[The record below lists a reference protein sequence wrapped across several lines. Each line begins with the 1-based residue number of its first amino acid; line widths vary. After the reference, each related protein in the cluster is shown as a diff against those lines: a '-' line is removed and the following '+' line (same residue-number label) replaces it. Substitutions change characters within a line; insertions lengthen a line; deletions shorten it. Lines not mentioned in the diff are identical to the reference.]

1 MSDIPSSKPTTVTL
15 TLHGEGVAVDLDGEV
30 IELAHVKAMLESALV
45 YVSILE
51 QRDPSI
57 SGH

>member
-1 MSDIPSSKPTTVTL
+1 MPDTAKPTTVTL
-15 TLHGEGVAVDLDGEV
+15 TLQGEGVVVDLDGEV
-30 IELAHVKAMLESALV
+30 IELTHVRAMLESALV

-51 QRDPSI
+51 VRDPSI